1 MGFSASTLKSAINM
15 YTQNDNWGT
24 TDQLDVII
32 QQAEERIN
40 QTVQIASYN
49 TTVTAGN
56 IDQNAFTATEGAI
69 FVKVA
74 DSAVAP
80 ISPLYFK
87 IRDGSSQTSNAWSFL
102 LLKDYNF
109 LQEYAPKDSSTG
121 TPIYYSFYYKLT
133 DSDKS
138 VFNFAPYLSA
148 SSNSKDYEILYWL
161 QPSSIISD
169 VGGTWLSQH
178 GESALLYGC
187 LVEAYTFL
195 KGSADM
201 LQVYDA
207 RYKEA
212 LQALVS
218 SQQGAFRNSS
228 YRDRAMY
235 GAV

>member
-1 MGFSASTLKSAINM
+1 MAFTLATLKSSIDM
-15 YTQNDNWGT
+15 YMQNDNWGT
-24 TDQLDVII
+24 TDQLETII

-40 QTVQIASYN
+40 QIVQIANYN
-49 TTVTAGN
+49 TTVVSGN
-56 IDQNAFTATEGAI
+56 IDQNAFTATAGVN

-80 ISPLYFK
+80 LSPLYFK

-121 TPIYYSFYYKLT
+121 TPSYYSFYY
-133 DSDKS
+133 DVSESDES

-148 SSNSKDYEILYWL
+148 GSNSKDYEILYWF
-161 QPSSIISD
+161 QPTSIVTD
-169 VGGTWLSQH
+169 DTGTWLSNH

-201 LQVYDA
+201 IQVYDA

>member
-1 MGFSASTLKSAINM
+1 M
-15 YTQNDNWGT
+15 
-24 TDQLDVII
+24 
-32 QQAEERIN
+32 
-40 QTVQIASYN
+40 
-49 TTVTAGN
+49 
-56 IDQNAFTATEGAI
+56 
-69 FVKVA
+69 
-74 DSAVAP
+74 
-80 ISPLYFK
+80 
-87 IRDGSSQTSNAWSFL
+87 
-102 LLKDYNF
+102 
-109 LQEYAPKDSSTG
+109 
-121 TPIYYSFYYKLT
+121 
-133 DSDKS
+133 
-138 VFNFAPYLSA
+138 
-148 SSNSKDYEILYWL
+148 YWL